1 MAETL
6 TLARPYAEAA
16 FEAARESGT
25 LAAWS
30 ERLARLAAVVA
41 DHDAAAVIDDP
52 RLSGAQLVE
61 FVGSLLGDEASELKN
76 FVAALVDN
84 DRLSLAPEIASLFEA
99 KKAAAQGIE
108 KAEIASAFTLSDAE
122 LKALLPKLE
131 AHFKVKLDCA
141 LSVDPALIGGVK
153 VTVGDRVLDAS
164 VRGKLDA
171 MASALKN

>member
-16 FEAARESGT
+16 FEAARESGA

-30 ERLARLAAVVA
+30 GRLARLAAVVS
-41 DHDAAAVIDDP
+41 DKDAAAVIDDP
-52 RLSGAQLVE
+52 RITGARLAD
-61 FVGSLLGDEASELKN
+61 FIGSLLGDDAEELKN
-76 FVAALVDN
+76 FIAALVEN
-84 DRLSLAPEIASLFEA
+84 GRLPLAPQIALLFEA
-99 KKAAAQGIE
+99 QKAVAEGVE
-108 KAEIASAFTLSDAE
+108 KAEIASAFALSDAE

-131 AHFKVKLDCA
+131 AHFKAKLDCSV
-141 LSVDPALIGGVK
+141 SVDPSLIGGVK